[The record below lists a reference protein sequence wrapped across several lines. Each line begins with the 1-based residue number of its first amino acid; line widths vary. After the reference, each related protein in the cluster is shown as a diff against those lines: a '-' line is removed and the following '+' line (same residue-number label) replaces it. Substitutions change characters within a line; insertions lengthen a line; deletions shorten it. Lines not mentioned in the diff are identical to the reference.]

1 MTKSVA
7 SDPNAYVLR
16 YRALVERL
24 EAEKDRKAKA
34 KLKTRADV
42 MKAAWKKW
50 QGEDSLYEMAFGE
63 PIDA

>member
-1 MTKSVA
+1 MPRSVA

-24 EAEKDRKAKA
+24 EAEKDKKAKV
-34 KLKTRADV
+34 KLKARAEV
-42 MKAAWKKW
+42 MKKAWQKW

-63 PIDA
+63 PVE

>member
-7 SDPNAYVLR
+7 SDPEAYVVR
-16 YRALVERL
+16 YRALVESL

-34 KLKTRADV
+34 KLKARAEV
-42 MKAAWKKW
+42 MKQAWKKW

-63 PIDA
+63 PVDD

>member
-1 MTKSVA
+1 MTISVS

-24 EAEKDRKAKA
+24 EAEKDKKAKA
-34 KLKTRADV
+34 LLKSRGEV

-63 PIDA
+63 PFDA

>member
-7 SDPNAYVLR
+7 SDPNAYVVR

-24 EAEKDRKAKA
+24 EAETDKKVKA
-34 KLKTRADV
+34 KLKTRAEV
-42 MKAAWKKW
+42 MKKAWKKW

-63 PIDA
+63 PVE